1 MLKRLTYASLG
12 AVLGVLVNS
21 LGFWADTSN
30 RQSQEM
36 LGAKTLVRSA
46 IPSVQ
51 SMVLSIGTIVV
62 LALMCA
68 FLVAVVARKKLA

>member
-1 MLKRLTYASLG
+1 LAYASLG

-21 LGFWADTSN
+21 LGFWAETSN

-36 LGAKTLVRSA
+36 LGAKTLVRTVT
-46 IPSVQ
+46 PSVQ
-51 SMVLSIGTIVV
+51 SMVPSIGTIVV

-68 FLVAVVARKKLA
+68 FLVAVVAKKKLA